1 MDPSE
6 FEDTVPKNEDI
17 LDAGTLELLLPSTV
31 NHSSSKYQY
40 VDLTST
46 IGDLYLSI
54 YNLKENLTKYED
66 VALDV
71 VLNEIS
77 VNYNK
82 LLDMKDEYVGR
93 RKQLTIKVKQYTAT
107 FLDGDGSGDI
117 SNSEDHLPSSSDD
130 KGRLMEESRQLID
143 HFKLEFDFLSHLT
156 KYSEKLF
163 LTVYNILKEYPDP
176 IPLLTAN
183 IEVMYD
189 AVGLYGWVPALRY
202 SSWEHAITLLVKK

>member
-17 LDAGTLELLLPSTV
+17 LDAGTLELLLPSTAS
-31 NHSSSKYQY
+31 HSSKYQY

-54 YNLKENLTKYED
+54 YNLKENLSKYED

-71 VLNEIS
+71 VLNEIT

-82 LLDMKDEYVGR
+82 LLTMKDEYVGR
-93 RKQLTIKVKQYTAT
+93 RKQLTIKVKQYISTY
-107 FLDGDGSGDI
+107 LDDEVSSYRSGI
-117 SNSEDHLPSSSDD
+117 SNSEDHLSSSDRGD
-130 KGRLMEESRQLID
+130 LIEESRQLID
-143 HFKLEFDFLSHLT
+143 HFKLEFDFLSNLT
-156 KYSEKLF
+156 KYAEKLF
-163 LTVYNILKEYPDP
+163 HTVYNILKEYPDP

-183 IEVMYD
+183 IEVRCDRYYVEEESQLCD
-189 AVGLYGWVPALRY
+189 RVAVSQV
-202 SSWEHAITLLVKK
+202 VQ

>member
-17 LDAGTLELLLPSTV
+17 LDAGTLELLLPSIPS
-31 NHSSSKYQY
+31 HSSKYQY

-54 YNLKENLTKYED
+54 YNLKENLSQHED

-82 LLDMKDEYVGR
+82 LLAMKDEYVGR
-93 RKQLTIKVKQYTAT
+93 RKQLTMKVKHYTT
-107 FLDGDGSGDI
+107 TYLDSHTNGTDSA
-117 SNSEDHLPSSSDD
+117 SEEHMSSSS
-130 KGRLMEESRQLID
+130 RSSLVEESRSLID
-143 HFKLEFDFLSHLT
+143 HFKLEFDFLSNLT
-156 KYSEKLF
+156 KYCEKLF
-163 LTVYNILKEYPDP
+163 HTVYNILKEYPDP

-183 IEVMYD
+183 IEVI
-189 AVGLYGWVPALRY
+189 LRMF
-202 SSWEHAITLLVKK
+202 V